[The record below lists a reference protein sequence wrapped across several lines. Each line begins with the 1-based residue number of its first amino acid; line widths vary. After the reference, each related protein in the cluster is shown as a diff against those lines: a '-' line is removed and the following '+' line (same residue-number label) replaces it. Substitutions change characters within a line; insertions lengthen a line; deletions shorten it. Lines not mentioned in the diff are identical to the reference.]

1 MPRLIDPQLRNLSTL
16 MSEMGE
22 LTIQCTSLAIDSYL
36 VGRNTVNE
44 VKQMSDQIRN
54 RYFNLEDIFFDL
66 ILKFQ
71 PVAED
76 FRLIRSSTEIAYAFS
91 RLGRYAYDITLVRDN
106 FGDLSHCD
114 NQWLYEVSNEVKSM
128 IKDAILSFAELDIN
142 RAEKINQKENF
153 VDKVY
158 KDRLTQLIT
167 SQNTKC
173 ALAEALVLRYL
184 ERIADHAEFM
194 SYSVNYIVTGK
205 HKDSF

>member
-1 MPRLIDPQLRNLSTL
+1 MPRLIDPQLKNLSSL

-54 RYFNLEDIFFDL
+54 RYYDLEDIFFEL

-91 RLGRYAYDITLVRDN
+91 RLGRYAYDITLVRDK

-128 IKDAILSFAELDIN
+128 IKDAVMSFAELDIN
-142 RAEKINQKENF
+142 KAEKINQKENF

-158 KDRLTQLIT
+158 KDRIAQLIN

-194 SYSVNYIVTGK
+194 SYSVNYIVTGR
-205 HKDSF
+205 HRDIF

>member
-1 MPRLIDPQLRNLSTL
+1 MPRLIDPQLKNLSTL
-16 MSEMGE
+16 MSEMGD

-54 RYFNLEDIFFDL
+54 RYFNLEDIFFEI

-76 FRLIRSSTEIAYAFS
+76 FRLIRSSTEIAYAFL
-91 RLGRYAYDITLVRDN
+91 RLGRYAYDITLVRDK

-128 IKDAILSFAELDIN
+128 IKDAVLSFAELDIN
-142 RAEKINQKENF
+142 KAEKINQKENF

-167 SQNTKC
+167 SQNTRC

-205 HKDSF
+205 HKDAF

>member
-1 MPRLIDPQLRNLSTL
+1 
-16 MSEMGE
+16 
-22 LTIQCTSLAIDSYL
+22 
-36 VGRNTVNE
+36 
-44 VKQMSDQIRN
+44 MSDQIRN

>member
-1 MPRLIDPQLRNLSTL
+1 MPRLIDPQLKNLSSL

-22 LTIQCTSLAIDSYL
+22 LTIQCTSMAIDSYL
-36 VGRNTVNE
+36 VGRNTVDE

-54 RYFNLEDIFFDL
+54 RYFNLEDIFFEL

-91 RLGRYAYDITLVRDN
+91 RLGRYAYDITLVRDK

-128 IKDAILSFAELDIN
+128 IKDAVLSFAELDIN

-158 KDRLTQLIT
+158 KDRLTQLIN

-205 HKDSF
+205 HKDTF

>member
-1 MPRLIDPQLRNLSTL
+1 

>member
-1 MPRLIDPQLRNLSTL
+1 

-91 RLGRYAYDITLVRDN
+91 RLGRYAYDITLVRDK

>member
-1 MPRLIDPQLRNLSTL
+1 MPRLIDPQLKNLSSL

-54 RYFNLEDIFFDL
+54 RYYNLEDIIFEL

-76 FRLIRSSTEIAYAFS
+76 FRLIRSSTEIAYAFL
-91 RLGRYAYDITLVRDN
+91 RLGRYAYDITLVRDK
-106 FGDLSHCD
+106 FGDLSQCD

-128 IKDAILSFAELDIN
+128 IQDAILSFAELDID
-142 RAEKINQKENF
+142 RAEKIKQKENF

-158 KDRLTQLIT
+158 KDRLSQLIS

>member
-1 MPRLIDPQLRNLSTL
+1 MPRLIDPQLKNLSTL

-54 RYFNLEDIFFDL
+54 RYYNLEDIFFEL

-128 IKDAILSFAELDIN
+128 IKDAVLSFAELDIN

-205 HKDSF
+205 HKDTF